1 MESTGLRDELGLG
14 GGKGKE
20 EIMVNVSSYVNGG
33 ISSERE
39 DWKDRFQ
46 RQNEQFYFWPM
57 KF

>member
-1 MESTGLRDELGLG
+1 MESTGLRDKLGLG

-46 RQNEQFYFWPM
+46 RQNEQFYF
-57 KF
+57 